1 MSTEASTQMTELK
14 KAVHFLDERFGAAP
28 KLAAVLGSGLGS
40 FSEELQSA
48 ESLSLESIPGAN
60 RSSVEGHRGELV
72 VGHLE
77 GHRIAVQS
85 GRLHGF
91 EGHAPN
97 QVVFS
102 LRALKLW
109 GVKKFILTNATGA
122 THSKVAPGALA
133 LLKDHI
139 NFTGDNPLVGKE
151 LYGGPRFPD
160 MSDLYSKSWRE
171 LAKKVGKRL
180 NLELPELVYIGVYGP
195 NFETASEIKA
205 FHQWGADIVGMS
217 TVWEALALKQMG
229 AELLGLSC
237 VCNYGTGVSPQGTE
251 GSIFS
256 PQGTEGSILSHEEVL
271 ATGLKVETDFRRL
284 LRELIRETLL
294 A

>member
-1 MSTEASTQMTELK
+1 MTELK
-14 KAVHFLDERFGAAP
+14 KAVHFLDEKFGAAP
-28 KLAAVLGSGLGS
+28 ELAAVLGSGLGS
-40 FSEELQSA
+40 FTQELQRS
-48 ESLSLESIPGAN
+48 ENIPLDNIPGAY
-60 RSSVEGHRGELV
+60 RSSVQGHRGELV
-72 VGHLE
+72 IGYLE

-109 GVKKFILTNATGA
+109 GVKKFVLTNATGA
-122 THSKVAPGALA
+122 THAGIKPGALA

-139 NFTGDNPLVGKE
+139 NFTGNNPLAGKE
-151 LYGGPRFPD
+151 LFGGSRFPD

-171 LAKKVGKRL
+171 LAQRIGKRL
-180 NLELPELVYIGVYGP
+180 NLPLPELVYIGVYGP
-195 NFETASEIKA
+195 NFETAAEIRA

-237 VCNYGTGVSPQGTE
+237 VCNWGTGVKDGA
-251 GSIFS
+251 
-256 PQGTEGSILSHEEVL
+256 LSHEEVL
-271 ATGLKVETDFRRL
+271 AAGLQVETDFRRL
-284 LRELIRETLL
+284 LRELIRETLV